1 MYTCPSVSFQWT
13 CKSPPSILTR
23 DFLPA
28 LWFRYAATAVAQAP
42 VPHAMVMP
50 EPLSQTLILKE
61 PSGNTSTNST
71 FVRSG
76 KSGWFSSFGP
86 IAGKFTSF
94 ISSMKTTKCGFH
106 IQTNVL
112 LYSFPSTVIVFANI
126 LPSGVFICL
135 ELASRGRSMSTVTSS
150 TSSFSVC
157 SFRT

>member
-1 MYTCPSVSFQWT
+1 MSLLYLVCICFS
-13 CKSPPSILTR
+13 CNGLCLLC
-23 DFLPA
+23 D
-28 LWFRYAATAVAQAP
+28 
-42 VPHAMVMP
+42 
-50 EPLSQTLILKE
+50 
-61 PSGNTSTNST
+61 NTSTNSIL
-71 FVRSG
+71 VRSG

-112 LYSFPSTVIVFANI
+112 LYSFPSTVI
-126 LPSGVFICL
+126 ICL

-157 SFRT
+157 SFRTWGALGCLRIYSHYLLPASLWTWLLLPFCL

>member
-1 MYTCPSVSFQWT
+1 MLRLAFDFIITWRE
-13 CKSPPSILTR
+13 TR
-23 DFLPA
+23 TRPNA
-28 LWFRYAATAVAQAP
+28 Y
-42 VPHAMVMP
+42 
-50 EPLSQTLILKE
+50 
-61 PSGNTSTNST
+61 
-71 FVRSG
+71 
-76 KSGWFSSFGP
+76 
-86 IAGKFTSF
+86 F